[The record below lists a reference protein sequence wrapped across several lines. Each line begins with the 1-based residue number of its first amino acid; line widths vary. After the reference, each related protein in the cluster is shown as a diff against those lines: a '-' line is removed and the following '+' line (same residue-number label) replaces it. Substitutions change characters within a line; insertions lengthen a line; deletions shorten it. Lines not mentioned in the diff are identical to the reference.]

1 MLGVALE
8 GDGNWNTNTI
18 GFISP
23 LHLLYPLLPF
33 LDIGQV
39 SGLSYPLS
47 TSASCVSSIH
57 TKLSIFCINT
67 VLCTFTLFPSYLFFL
82 PPLLNLPLPEMT
94 VTQLIKHCTAGCSH
108 FTSLHSLRFLKF
120 LAQYLLGLQGVLIL
134 MMRCHDTIHDLNPT
148 RPVLEISTHPTPQS
162 HRHSSTCSKSLQP
175 DQWN

>member
-33 LDIGQV
+33 LDTGQV
-39 SGLSYPLS
+39 SCLSYPLS

-57 TKLSIFCINT
+57 IKLSIFCINT

-94 VTQLIKHCTAGCSH
+94 VRQLIKHCTAGCSH
-108 FTSLHSLRFLKF
+108 FTSLHSLQFLKF
-120 LAQYLLGLQGVLIL
+120 LAQYLLGLHSARSSYYTDDALSWYHTWFESYKASF
-134 MMRCHDTIHDLNPT
+134 RNYT
-148 RPVLEISTHPTPQS
+148 LEFAKTS
-162 HRHSSTCSKSLQP
+162 C
-175 DQWN
+175 